1 MGDMTDAFMTAS
13 VLMAVAKGRST
24 ITNIANQRV
33 KECNRI
39 AAMVQGFTFVILL
52 NKTREN

>member
-1 MGDMTDAFMTAS
+1 MTDAFMTAS